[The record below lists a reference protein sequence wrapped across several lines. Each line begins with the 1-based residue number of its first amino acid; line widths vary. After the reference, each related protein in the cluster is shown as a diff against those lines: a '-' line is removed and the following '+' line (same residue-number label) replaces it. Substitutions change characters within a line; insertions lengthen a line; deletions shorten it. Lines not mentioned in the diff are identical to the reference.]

1 MSNELIQATSPYLL
15 QHKNNPV
22 EWVQWSAGAFE
33 KAEKENKLVIVSI
46 GYSACHWCHVME
58 HECFENE
65 EVAALMNQHFVC
77 IKVDREERP
86 DVDKVYME
94 ALQLMSQQG
103 GWPLN
108 CFTLPNKQPFFGGT
122 YFPKERW
129 MSVMNQIIKLKEN
142 DYDKLVDFATKLT
155 RGIEENLNFYSP
167 EETDQIFTIED
178 LMGAYKKWSRN
189 FDAELGGN
197 KGAPKFPLPASIIS
211 ILEMGI
217 LTEDTSL
224 LNHVELTLNEM
235 ARGGIYDQIGGGFTR
250 YSVDD
255 YWKVPHFEKMLYD
268 NAQLIELYAKG
279 YGYFGHLEYKNC
291 VAECVAFVERELK
304 DSKGLFYCA
313 LDADSE
319 GVEGKFY
326 IWHWDEL
333 VELLKDDFEFAK
345 FYYNFNAFGS
355 WEEHYIPLRQMSD
368 EAIATHFEMKLE
380 DVQEAVLRIKKTL
393 FELRTK
399 RIRPTTDTKV
409 LCSWNALMV
418 KGLLAAAKHIDEEL
432 YLPKARILMKS
443 MQHHFIDN
451 ESGKLIRTVN
461 NLGPIEGF
469 LDDYAQYIDA
479 CIIFFEFTS
488 ETHYLEEAMQLT
500 YRVLDQF
507 YDLKRGLF
515 LFSPISQQENFAL
528 QTDCI
533 DDVIPS
539 SNSVMADCLKKLSE
553 YKGYSHAED
562 VYSRLTKNLYKQ
574 TLDSPYNFSNWLR
587 LFQGEVSSH
596 RTFVITGSEALNWK
610 KALSKHKN
618 WSDILLVS
626 TKDSELPIFK
636 GRFSSQLTRTFV
648 CENKTC
654 GLPLDNL
661 EAVISTI
668 HGIKKPF

>member
-1 MSNELIQATSPYLL
+1 MPNELHQASSPYLL

-22 EWVQWSAGAFE
+22 HWVQWSIDAFE

-86 DVDKVYME
+86 DVDKIYME
-94 ALQLMSQQG
+94 AVQLMSQQG

-129 MSVMNQIIKLKEN
+129 MSVMHQIVKLKEN
-142 DYDKLVDFATKLT
+142 DNEKLIDFANKLT
-155 RGIEENLNFYSP
+155 KGIEENLNFYAP
-167 EETDQIFTIED
+167 EDTHQTFNIED

-189 FDAELGGN
+189 FDSELGGN
-197 KGAPKFPLPASIIS
+197 KGAPKFPLPASISS

-217 LTEDTSL
+217 LTQDSNL

-235 ARGGIYDQIGGGFTR
+235 VRGGIYDQIGGGFTR

-291 VAECVAFVERELK
+291 VAECVAFVEREL
-304 DSKGLFYCA
+304 SHTNGLFYCA

-326 IWHWDEL
+326 IWNWDEL
-333 VELLKDDFEFAK
+333 VSILKDDFEFAK

-355 WEEHYIPLRQMSD
+355 WEDHYIPLRQMSD
-368 EAIATHFEMKLE
+368 EDVAAHFDLTL
-380 DVQEAVLRIKKTL
+380 DVVQEKVTRIKKIL
-393 FELRTK
+393 FEKRK
-399 RIRPTTDTKV
+399 SRIRPTTDTKV
-409 LCSWNALMV
+409 LCSWNALLV
-418 KGLLAAAKHIDEEL
+418 KGLLAAAEHIDEEV
-432 YLPKARILMKS
+432 YLPKARSLMKT
-443 MQHHFIDN
+443 MQHQFIDHD
-451 ESGKLIRTVN
+451 SGKLIRTIN

-469 LDDYAQYIDA
+469 LDDYSQYIDA
-479 CIIFFEFTS
+479 CITFFEYTS
-488 ETHYLEEAMQLT
+488 ETHFIDEAMQLT

-507 YDLKRGLF
+507 YDINRGLF
-515 LFSPISQQENFAL
+515 LFSPLSQQENFAV

-539 SNSVMADCLKKLSE
+539 SNSVMANCLKKLAE
-553 YKGYSHAED
+553 YKAHSHAEE
-562 VYSRLTKNLYKQ
+562 VYLRLIKNLYRQ
-574 TLDSPYNFSNWLR
+574 ALESPYNFSNWLR
-587 LFQGEVSSH
+587 IFQREVSPQ
-596 RTFVITGSEALNWK
+596 RTIVTTGLEAINWK
-610 KALSKHKN
+610 KKLVKHKN
-618 WSDILLVS
+618 WSDVLLVS
-626 TKDSELPIFK
+626 TIESELPIFK
-636 GRFSSQLTRTFV
+636 GRFSSKQTRTFV

-654 GLPLDNL
+654 GLPLEQL
-661 EAVISTI
+661 EEAISYI
-668 HGIKKPF
+668 NDQKKVF

>member
-1 MSNELIQATSPYLL
+1 MSNELQQATSPYLL

-22 EWVQWSAGAFE
+22 NWVQWSTGAFE

-58 HECFENE
+58 HECFGNE

-94 ALQLMSQQG
+94 AVQLMSQQG

-129 MSVMNQIIKLKEN
+129 MSVMNQIVKLKEN
-142 DYDKLVDFATKLT
+142 DYDKLVDFANKLT
-155 RGIEENLNFYSP
+155 RGLEENLNFYSP
-167 EETDQIFTIED
+167 EDTDQPFILED
-178 LMGAYKKWSRN
+178 LIGAYNKWSRN
-189 FDAELGGN
+189 FDSELGGN
-197 KGAPKFPLPASIIS
+197 KGAPKFPLPASIMS
-211 ILEMGI
+211 ILDMGI
-217 LTEDTSL
+217 LMHDSSL

-235 ARGGIYDQIGGGFTR
+235 VRGGIYDQVGGGFTR

-279 YGYFGHLEYKNC
+279 FGYYGHLEYKNC
-291 VAECVAFVERELK
+291 VAECVAFVERELAH
-304 DSKGLFYCA
+304 SNGLYYCA

-326 IWHWDEL
+326 IWNWDEL
-333 VELLKDDFEFAK
+333 VSILQDDFEFAK

-355 WEEHYIPLRQMSD
+355 WEDHYIPLRQMSD
-368 EAIATHFEMKLE
+368 EDVAAQFDLTL
-380 DVQEAVLRIKKTL
+380 DVVQEKVTRIKKIL
-393 FELRTK
+393 FEKRK
-399 RIRPTTDTKV
+399 SRIRPTTDTKV
-409 LCSWNALMV
+409 LCSWNALLV
-418 KGLLAAAKHIDEEL
+418 KGFLAAAEHIDEEV
-432 YLPKARILMKS
+432 YLPKAKSLMKA
-443 MQHHFIDN
+443 MQTHFVDH
-451 ESGKLIRTVN
+451 ESGKIIRTIN

-469 LDDYAQYIDA
+469 LDDYAQYIEA
-479 CIIFFEFTS
+479 SIAIFELTS
-488 ETHYLEEAMQLT
+488 QTTYLDEAMQLT

-507 YDLKRGLF
+507 YDVNRGLF
-515 LFSPISQQENFAL
+515 LYSPLTQQENFAV

-539 SNSVMADCLKKLSE
+539 SNSVMANSLKKLAE
-553 YKGYSHAED
+553 YKAHSYADE
-562 VYSRLTKNLYKQ
+562 VYLRLSKNLYKQ
-574 TLDSPYNFSNWLR
+574 ALDSPYNFSNWLR
-587 LFQGEVSSH
+587 LFQCELIPH
-596 RTFVITGSEALNWK
+596 RTIVITGKDAGNWK
-610 KALSKHKN
+610 INLEKHKKWN
-618 WSDILLVS
+618 DVLLVS
-626 TKDSELPIFK
+626 TIESELPIFK
-636 GRFSSQLTRTFV
+636 GRFSNELTRTFV

-654 GLPLDNL
+654 GVPLEQLDAAILQLN
-661 EAVISTI
+661 E
-668 HGIKKPF
+668 